1 MIVWTRMVA
10 LAFPICL
17 LWFLSEIALGRILH
31 SADDRS
37 TSRDKSSLRLLWMTI
52 TPSLTVGIFL
62 GLKGVGFIG
71 TGSLAISVA
80 GLILILVGLIIRWI
94 AILTLRRYFTT
105 DVSIQEGHRLVATGI
120 YGIIRHPAYLGS
132 LLSFLGLG
140 LTFSNWLSALVII
153 GPIFLAFR
161 YRIIV
166 EEQVLVDH
174 FGAAYDQYRRTTKR
188 LVPKI
193 Y

>member
-1 MIVWTRMVA
+1 MIVWTRMIA

-17 LWFLSEIALGRILH
+17 LWFLSEVALGRILH

-37 TSRDKSSLRLLWMTI
+37 SSRDKSSLRRLWMTI
-52 TPSLTVGIFL
+52 TASLIAGISL
-62 GLKGVGFIG
+62 GLKGIGFIA

-80 GLILILVGLIIRWI
+80 GLILILLGLIIRWI

-105 DVSIQEGHRLVATGI
+105 DVSIREGHRLVATGI

-140 LTFSNWLSALVII
+140 LTFSNWLSTLIII

-161 YRIIV
+161 YRILV

-174 FGAAYDQYRRTTKR
+174 FGAAYDQYRRKIKR
-188 LVPKI
+188 LLPGI

>member
-1 MIVWTRMVA
+1 MIVWTSMVA

-31 SADDRS
+31 SADARS

-52 TPSLTVGIFL
+52 IPSLAAGIFL
-62 GLKGVGFIG
+62 GLNGIGFIA

-94 AILTLRRYFTT
+94 AILTLRTYFTT

-161 YRIIV
+161 YRIMV

>member
-31 SADDRS
+31 SANDRS

-52 TPSLTVGIFL
+52 IPSLAVGIFL
-62 GLKGVGFIG
+62 GMNGIGFIA

-80 GLILILVGLIIRWI
+80 GLILILLGLIIRWI

-140 LTFSNWLSALVII
+140 LTFSNWLSAPVVI

-161 YRIIV
+161 YRMIV
-166 EEQVLVDH
+166 EERVLVDH

-188 LVPKI
+188 LIPMI

>member
-161 YRIIV
+161 YRIMV

-174 FGAAYDQYRRTTKR
+174 FGAAYDQYRRRTKR
-188 LVPKI
+188 LIPKI